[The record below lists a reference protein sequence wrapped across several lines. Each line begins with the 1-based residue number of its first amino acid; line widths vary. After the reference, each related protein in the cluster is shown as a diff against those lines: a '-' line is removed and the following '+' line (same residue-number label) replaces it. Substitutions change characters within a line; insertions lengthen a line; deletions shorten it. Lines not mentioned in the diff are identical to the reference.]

1 MKKLNVF
8 LLIVLLLMIA
18 FVVYFFAGGVLRVE
32 SSVITAP
39 AAEHAEAFASIQSV
53 PNGWI

>member
-18 FVVYFFAGGVLRVE
+18 FVVYFFAGGALRVE
-32 SSVITAP
+32 SSVITDRK
-39 AAEHAEAFASIQSV
+39 SV
-53 PNGWI
+53 V